1 MSVRAADLQ
10 RFEAVEPHMGTLV
23 RIELYASSE
32 QQAAR
37 AFRAAFDRIAQLDAL
52 LSDFR
57 PDSELNRIC
66 RIAAGHP
73 VQVSSDLFQVLA
85 ASQKLARETG
95 GAFDVTLGPV
105 IRLWR
110 QARKENRLPNA
121 AALRETIK
129 RCGYQKLRLDAANQ
143 TVTLDEAGMLLDAGG
158 IAKGYAAGAALEVLA
173 RVGIRSALV
182 AASGD
187 LVFGDPPPGQSGWR
201 IRVDP
206 QGRAETRF
214 SRTLILANAAVS
226 TSGDAEQHFAAGGK
240 RYSHI
245 VDPSTGMGLAHPI
258 AVTVVARQGIDA
270 DGLATAV
277 SVLGPDRG
285 MDFVEK
291 QSGVA
296 ALFVI
301 GRGAAG
307 QVLESSRWSR
317 AFKAPEQSA
326 RELSPLAA
334 IP

>member
-1 MSVRAADLQ
+1 MCARAADLR
-10 RFEAVEPHMGTLV
+10 RFEAVEAHMGTLI
-23 RIELYASSE
+23 RIELYASGE
-32 QQAAR
+32 QRAAT

-66 RIAAGHP
+66 RAAVGQP

-110 QARKENRLPNA
+110 QARKENRLPDA
-121 AALRETIK
+121 AALRDATK
-129 RCGYQKLRLDAANQ
+129 RCGYQKLRLDPASQ
-143 TVTLDEAGMLLDAGG
+143 TVTLDEADMLLDVGG
-158 IAKGYAAGAALEVLA
+158 IAKGYAADAALSVLT
-173 RVGIRSALV
+173 RFGIRSAMV

-187 LVFGDPPPGQSGWR
+187 LVFGDPPPGQPGWR
-201 IRVDP
+201 IRVD
-206 QGRAETRF
+206 
-214 SRTLILANAAVS
+214 SRTLLLSNAAVS
-226 TSGDAEQHFAAGGK
+226 TSGDAEQRVVSGGE

-245 VDPSTGMGLAHPI
+245 IDSSTGMGLTRPI
-258 AVTVVARQGIDA
+258 AVTVVARQGILA

-285 MDFVEK
+285 MDFIEK
-291 QSGVA
+291 QSAVA
-296 ALFVI
+296 ALFVT
-301 GRGAAG
+301 GRGAAA

-317 AFKAPEQSA
+317 ILIKAPVQPA
-326 RELSPLAA
+326 RGPLPLAA